1 MTFQFRLYLYLLP
14 FGMSLLRSVIRAL
27 KLGQLLAR
35 KFDLYGKL
43 TSSIDDKD
51 LLHGYI
57 DGVVQCAYA
66 DVIFNILQCILVR
79 KSSTSFYYDQPEP
92 TIADYFVFEAY
103 TAARDYCR
111 KLLPDEED
119 YQSLVKLK
127 QMMRER
133 PALANYFSKGLLFRC
148 FTGSPKDSEYMA
160 RLATIF

>member
-1 MTFQFRLYLYLLP
+1 MKKNPTNP
-14 FGMSLLRSVIRAL
+14 
-27 KLGQLLAR
+27 LAR
-35 KFDLYGKL
+35 KFQNGLNSL
-43 TSSIDDKD
+43 NS
-51 LLHGYI
+51 
-57 DGVVQCAYA
+57 
-66 DVIFNILQCILVR
+66 LVR

-160 RLATIF
+160 RLATTF